1 MTTMMFKAPPI
12 AIDYQALERCFPSWE
27 RFCQQWQQLDRVEM
41 TGEQCQALLEKVMDS
56 SYFSSEM
63 LMNPSIAEFA
73 AVIRNPELVN
83 MDTHIVFRHSL
94 LNSDDLILPEDLSP
108 YCTVI
113 PAVDA
118 YIYINNNGTVCN
130 LILTLARCV
139 LERDGKRV
147 NTSTQFVSW
156 QNDDPFTRRLLS
168 DEGMHFMEFSREAKA
183 IFMAVQ
189 MLSLERPEVMVRET
203 VREERQETVKQ
214 KGRYKKVRKTHMVRV
229 IRLTEMAVESLGP
242 RGHHVITCPN
252 WGVAGHWRHYK
263 SGKTVWVK
271 PYRKGRERRNSEAYQ
286 PKEYALPKE
295 I

>member
-12 AIDYQALERCFPSWE
+12 AIDYQALERSAPSWE
-27 RFCQQWQQLDRVEM
+27 RFSRNWQRLDRVEM

-56 SYFSSEM
+56 TYFSSEM
-63 LMNPSIAEFA
+63 LVNPSIAEFA
-73 AVIRNPELVN
+73 AVIRNPELKE
-83 MDTHIVFRHSL
+83 MDTHIAFRHSL
-94 LNSDDLILPEDLSP
+94 LDSDDLILPDDLSP
-108 YCTVI
+108 YCMVI

-118 YIYINNNGTVCN
+118 YVYINNNGTVCN

-168 DEGMHFMEFSREAKA
+168 DEGMHFVEFSREAKG
-183 IFMAVQ
+183 IFMAMQ

-214 KGRYKKVRKTHMVRV
+214 KGRYKKVRKTSMVRM
-229 IRLTEMAVESLGP
+229 IRLTETAVESLGP
-242 RGHHVITCPN
+242 HSHRVINCPN
-252 WGVAGHWRHYK
+252 WGVAGH
-263 SGKTVWVK
+263 
-271 PYRKGRERRNSEAYQ
+271 
-286 PKEYALPKE
+286 
-295 I
+295 

>member
-27 RFCQQWQQLDRVEM
+27 RFCQWWQQLDRVEM

-118 YIYINNNGTVCN
+118 YIYINTNGTACN

-156 QNDDPFTRRLLS
+156 RNDDPFTRRLLS

-214 KGRYKKVRKTHMVRV
+214 KGQYKKVRKTSMVRV
-229 IRLTEMAVESLGP
+229 IRLTEAAVESLSP

-263 SGKTVWVK
+263 SGKAVWVK
-271 PYRKGRERRNSEAYQ
+271 PYRKGRERRNPEAYQ